1 MDPEL
6 PGEAHQ
12 DDCTFYLRGIVLS
25 LDDWFRSGTSMGGTI
40 PLSIW
45 RGNFMRKRDI
55 ISAIFWMGFG
65 AIFAIG
71 GLQHGLVRQGIPG
84 PGSLPFAV
92 GLICIGLSLVVF
104 VQALIKESVPST
116 KFFPQQNNLIKLALS
131 LVAIVGY
138 GLLLKSLGFVLTSF
152 LFLLFVLALIC
163 REKWV
168 ITLSFSLLTA
178 VLSYILF
185 TALKVELPQGI
196 LGI

>member
-1 MDPEL
+1 
-6 PGEAHQ
+6 
-12 DDCTFYLRGIVLS
+12 
-25 LDDWFRSGTSMGGTI
+25 
-40 PLSIW
+40 
-45 RGNFMRKRDI
+45 MRKRDI